1 MGIKLKG
8 REKNSQKILA
18 IFLITIMFSITMF
31 SATTLRSFAVIEKDE
46 KDEASIDSQDPQL
59 VPKNLEINADS
70 NEFISQK
77 DNPILLGT
85 YSKDNELFSGD
96 FFVKDDIAFVNDA
109 LADEFKI
116 LNVSNINQVIE
127 ISSINVTYSSKL
139 IDITENVLLFGSN
152 NEEIFLYNITNL
164 KSPTLLQFINLSS
177 TTINIQD
184 FAVKDDIL
192 YIIDELGDFIFY
204 NLTNPSLPV
213 LIDTFDN
220 PINGYN
226 IELQFYEDYMFTRQR
241 NRTSF
246 FNITDIH
253 NPNYI
258 SSINI
263 TTGYIKGCAIY
274 DNILYVL
281 NSTLFIY
288 NVTDIANPVFV
299 STFTDISSSEKMLII
314 TDYIFITKYSESLN
328 VLDIVDKINPQLIAT
343 FGFGGWTRD
352 IFCDGNTAVVA
363 NEQDGVLFFDITDK
377 ANLVLLNH
385 MKTNHSIR
393 NVILHNNRLY
403 TIRSGQYIDIYNV
416 ANIEVPLLFG
426 TYEIPLPFLQSYTD
440 FILDGDY
447 LILMKFNGGF
457 EVIDVSDPSSPVQ
470 VSEYVLAILVFD
482 VEDYNNIELIKILSI
497 TNIEGEAIFV
507 EDNILYMLGYSLLN
521 DRNFLYSYSIKSNGD
536 YPLDGYYSLVLD
548 DYTDILVSGNYIYLA
563 SLMNG
568 VVVYRKSAFNIFE
581 LYVSSTNF
589 ETGLDLFLSEGY
601 LYLVAGIDGFSIYQ
615 AFENAPDYQIII
627 IIASVVGGLAIF
639 IVAAILFFRYKLRK
653 EIGRSR
659 EQENSKD
666 EEEPEESKETEEI
679 KS

>member
-1 MGIKLKG
+1 MSK
-8 REKNSQKILA
+8 
-18 IFLITIMFSITMF
+18 F
-31 SATTLRSFAVIEKDE
+31 D
-46 KDEASIDSQDPQL
+46 
-59 VPKNLEINADS
+59 
-70 NEFISQK
+70 ISQK

-470 VSEYVLAILVFD
+470 VSEYVLDSLFNVDMF
-482 VEDYNNIELIKILSI
+482 L
-497 TNIEGEAIFV
+497 
-507 EDNILYMLGYSLLN
+507 DNDILYLLGVGLPGSILYSLLN

>member
-59 VPKNLEINADS
+59 VPKNLEINSTTILLGMSKFD
-70 NEFISQK
+70 ISQK

-470 VSEYVLAILVFD
+470 VSEYVLAWCWSPWI
-482 VEDYNNIELIKILSI
+482 
-497 TNIEGEAIFV
+497 
-507 EDNILYMLGYSLLN
+507 
-521 DRNFLYSYSIKSNGD
+521 NF
-536 YPLDGYYSLVLD
+536 
-548 DYTDILVSGNYIYLA
+548 
-563 SLMNG
+563 
-568 VVVYRKSAFNIFE
+568 
-581 LYVSSTNF
+581 
-589 ETGLDLFLSEGY
+589 
-601 LYLVAGIDGFSIYQ
+601 GF
-615 AFENAPDYQIII
+615 
-627 IIASVVGGLAIF
+627 
-639 IVAAILFFRYKLRK
+639 
-653 EIGRSR
+653 
-659 EQENSKD
+659 
-666 EEEPEESKETEEI
+666 
-679 KS
+679 